1 MKHCPSC
8 STELVARYDV
18 QICPRNE
25 IGDCYFDGYEQY
37 QLEYHQLKNNQQ
49 DSTFDIADIVADQQA
64 KALVGN
70 LLTYLPISKAVVS
83 ETPAMNY
90 FSNIE
95 TRPVQMSP

>member
-8 STELVARYDV
+8 STELVARDDV

-37 QLEYHQLKNNQQ
+37 QLEYHQFKNNQQ
-49 DSTFDIADIVADQQA
+49 DSTFDIVDIVADQQA

-70 LLTYLPISKAVVS
+70 LLTYLP
-83 ETPAMNY
+83 TY
-90 FSNIE
+90 
-95 TRPVQMSP
+95 Q

>member
-8 STELVARYDV
+8 STELVARDDV

-49 DSTFDIADIVADQQA
+49 DSTFDIADIVADQLA
-64 KALVGN
+64 KALFG
-70 LLTYLPISKAVVS
+70 TTTTSKAVVS
-83 ETPAMNY
+83 ETLAMNY